1 MKNTNILSEKT
12 WLNDDL
18 ILSTKKPFSEI
29 INNFK
34 NITYQPHFINK
45 SLWWK
50 AGLLIICTITISILL
65 KTTTPKTNIKDNN
78 NPVLINK
85 IDSIEKNKKD
95 TLKLPVLFD
104 GKQLKNERNNVREES
119 LIQPIKRLF
128 TGTLEMKNELK
139 TDTAEII
146 KINSGKYDD
155 TIRKA
160 ISHCNQKL
168 ITHVFESKNEPF
180 GLNLII
186 ENGLYGLIDISNKV
200 IVKPLYDKI
209 FKFGDYQFS
218 WALVERDGLY
228 GFISINGSEIVKPK
242 YDEICGFGDYQF
254 SWALVE
260 KNGLYGFISING
272 SEIIEPKYDKI
283 FKFGD
288 YQFSWALVEKD
299 GLFGFISINGSEIV
313 EPKYDKIFKFG
324 DYQFN
329 WALVEKDGL
338 YGFISINGSEI
349 IKPQFDKIYK
359 FGEKKLFSAVV
370 QKNGLYGLIS
380 INGSI
385 VIEPKYQSIDELFS
399 NKK

>member
-1 MKNTNILSEKT
+1 MKNTNILAEKT

-18 ILSTKKPFSEI
+18 ILSTKKPFSDI
-29 INNFK
+29 LSNFQ
-34 NITYQPHFINK
+34 NITHKPHFISK
-45 SLWWK
+45 TLWWK
-50 AGLLIICTITISILL
+50 AGLLIISTITISILL
-65 KTTTPKTNIKDNN
+65 KTSTPKTKIKGNN

-95 TLKLPVLFD
+95 TLKLPVLFE

-119 LIQPIKRLF
+119 LIQPIKKLF
-128 TGTLEMKNELK
+128 TDTLEKKNELK
-139 TDTAEII
+139 TNTEEII
-146 KINSGKYDD
+146 TINSQKTDN
-155 TIRKA
+155 TIRNA
-160 ISHCNQKL
+160 NSHCNQQL
-168 ITHVFESKNEPF
+168 ITHEFETKNKSGGF
-180 GLNLII
+180 GLNLIM
-186 ENGLYGLIDISNKV
+186 ENGLYGLKNINNNV
-200 IVKPLYDKI
+200 IVKPKYDKI

-218 WALVERDGLY
+218 WALVEKDGLY

-242 YDEICGFGDYQF
+242 YDEICGFGDYLI

-272 SEIIEPKYDKI
+272 SEIVKPKYDKI

-288 YQFSWALVEKD
+288 YQ
-299 GLFGFISINGSEIV
+299 
-313 EPKYDKIFKFG
+313 Y
-324 DYQFN
+324 N

-338 YGFISINGSEI
+338 YGFITINGSEI

-359 FGEKKLFSAVV
+359 FGEKKIFSAVV

-385 VIEPKYQSIDELFS
+385 VIEPKYQSIDELLS
-399 NKK
+399 SEK

>member
-1 MKNTNILSEKT
+1 MKKTNILAEKT
-12 WLNDDL
+12 WLNDNL
-18 ILSTKKPFSEI
+18 ILSTKKPFSDI
-29 INNFK
+29 LYNFH
-34 NITYQPHFINK
+34 NISYKPSFINK

-50 AGLLIICTITISILL
+50 VSLLSISIITIIHFFNTPTL
-65 KTTTPKTNIKDNN
+65 KTFKKGNN
-78 NPVLINK
+78 NTVLINNFDSTISNK
-85 IDSIEKNKKD
+85 INSLKEPEFYDKKPTKNNNNYVRKK
-95 TLKLPVLFD
+95 
-104 GKQLKNERNNVREES
+104 S
-119 LIQPIKRLF
+119 AIQPIK
-128 TGTLEMKNELK
+128 TIN
-139 TDTAEII
+139 TDTLIKKNVLRIDTVSII
-146 KINSGKYDD
+146 NINSGKSDD

-160 ISHCNQKL
+160 ILLCNQKF

-180 GLNLII
+180 GMNLIM
-186 ENGLYGLIDISNKV
+186 ENGLYGLKDISNKV
-200 IVKPLYDKI
+200 IVKPQYNKI

-260 KNGLYGFISING
+260 KNGL
-272 SEIIEPKYDKI
+272 
-283 FKFGD
+283 
-288 YQFSWALVEKD
+288 
-299 GLFGFISINGSEIV
+299 FGFISINGSEIV

-349 IKPQFDKIYK
+349 MKPQFDKIYK

-385 VIEPKYQSIDELFS
+385 VIEPKYQSIDELLS
-399 NKK
+399 SEK